1 MIGSVDAPPPAP
13 GQWPLL
19 PPEGSSAALNPPRPA
34 DTNTGADPAES
45 SAGAGTRRQRRLR
58 YRYLNPP
65 TVQVSTL
72 RMLCCAVLSA
82 GACYLNLIEV

>member
-1 MIGSVDAPPPAP
+1 VIGSVDAPPPAP

-19 PPEGSSAALNPPRPA
+19 PPEGSAAPNPPRPA
-34 DTNTGADPAES
+34 DTNTGADPAEA

-65 TVQVSTL
+65 TVQVS
-72 RMLCCAVLSA
+72 A
-82 GACYLNLIEV
+82 